1 MHDLHSYPKVYAL
14 GHSAVKELLFDE
26 VTVEEKVDGSQFSF
40 GRINGE
46 LFCRSKGSTIYPEH
60 PEAMFAQ
67 AVETIKELDLID
79 GWTYRAEYLQKKKHN
94 VITYDR
100 IPDKHLI
107 IFDINTGDEVY
118 LDYPSKAIE
127 AKRIGLEIV
136 PVMYIGKVSDPCE
149 ILALLSNKSVLGG
162 QRVEGIVIK
171 NYSRFGLDKKVLMGK
186 YVSEEFKEVH
196 AGEWK
201 KANPSKGD
209 ITEFLINSYKTTSRW
224 DKAIQHLRDSGKLT
238 QSPKDIG
245 ALIKEVQED
254 IESEEKEQI
263 KNKLYANVIPHI
275 KRGVVSGLPEYYKQ
289 YLMNLQFNG

>member
-1 MHDLHSYPKVYAL
+1 
-14 GHSAVKELLFDE
+14 
-26 VTVEEKVDGSQFSF
+26 
-40 GRINGE
+40 
-46 LFCRSKGSTIYPEH
+46 
-60 PEAMFAQ
+60 
-67 AVETIKELDLID
+67 
-79 GWTYRAEYLQKKKHN
+79 
-94 VITYDR
+94 
-100 IPDKHLI
+100 
-107 IFDINTGDEVY
+107 
-118 LDYPSKAIE
+118 
-127 AKRIGLEIV
+127 
-136 PVMYIGKVSDPCE
+136 MYMGKVSEPSE
-149 ILALLSNKSVLGG
+149 IMALLSNKSILGG
-162 QRVEGIVIK
+162 QKVEGIVIK

-245 ALIKEVQED
+245 ALIKEVQDD
-254 IESEEKEQI
+254 IELEEKEEI